1 MTDESR
7 HSADLIMEV
16 SAAAGGLAHEIRNAL
31 STLRMNL
38 QLLDEDWGRLE
49 EDEHPADFGGQ
60 PSARDRLDVARRSRK
75 RLDTLLRETRRL
87 ELILEDFLQFIRRR
101 ELKIEDADLNQV
113 IAEIVE
119 FYRPQADA
127 GGLQMLFSPA
137 DHRMPCRIDVGLIKQ
152 AVLNLLIN
160 AQQAAGA
167 GGRLSVAT
175 MCHNDGTFRISVS
188 DSGPGISADQIGRVF
203 EAYFST
209 KKGGTGLGLTMAK
222 QIVQAHGGRITAS
235 SPPGEGACFTIDLP
249 AQPQLPT
256 A

>member
-1 MTDESR
+1 MTEQDD
-7 HSADLIMEV
+7 HTADLIVEL

-49 EDEHPADFGGQ
+49 EDEHRTDFDAMR
-60 PSARDRLDVARRSRK
+60 SAGDRLGVARRSRK

-87 ELILEDFLQFIRRR
+87 ESILEDFLQFIRRR

-137 DHRMPCRIDVGLIKQ
+137 DQPLPCRIDVRLIKQ

-160 AQQAAGA
+160 AQQAAGMN
-167 GGRLSVAT
+167 GRLSIAT
-175 MCHNDGTFRISVS
+175 SCHDDGTYRIRVS
-188 DSGPGISADQIGRVF
+188 DSGPGIPSDQIGRVF
-203 EAYFST
+203 EAYYST
-209 KKGGTGLGLTMAK
+209 KKGGTGLGLTLAR
-222 QIVQAHGGRITAS
+222 QIVQAHAGHIIAS
-235 SPPGEGACFTIDLP
+235 SPPGEGACFTIEL
-249 AQPQLPT
+249 AAHPQSPT